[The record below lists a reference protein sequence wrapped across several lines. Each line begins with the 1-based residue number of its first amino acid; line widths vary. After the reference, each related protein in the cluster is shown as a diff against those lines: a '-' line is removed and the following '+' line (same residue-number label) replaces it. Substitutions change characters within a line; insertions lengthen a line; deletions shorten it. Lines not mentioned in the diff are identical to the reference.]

1 MRCTLTTYPR
11 SAQVILRSREEAGA
25 TGLEPAASG
34 VTGRRSNQLN
44 YAPAKGNAKFTKSLT
59 AFQAI
64 RTLRRNGVLGS
75 VFLVQCPDKRT
86 NGSKE
91 TVWAPTNETLHRSS

>member
-1 MRCTLTTYPR
+1 MF
-11 SAQVILRSREEAGA
+11 SSREEAGGIRDDGAGA

-59 AFQAI
+59 PFQAI
-64 RTLRRNGVLGS
+64 RNLQRNGVAGPLY
-75 VFLVQCPDKRT
+75 LVQTLDKRT
-86 NGSKE
+86 KGSKE
-91 TVWAPTNETLHRSS
+91 AGAREQNPDLLERS

>member
-1 MRCTLTTYPR
+1 MCYTLTTYPS
-11 SAQVILRSREEAGA
+11 SARVKLRSGKEAGA

-59 AFQAI
+59 PFQAI
-64 RTLRRNGVLGS
+64 RNLQRNGVTGPLY
-75 VFLVQCPDKRT
+75 LLQTLDKRT
-86 NGSKE
+86 KGSKE
-91 TVWAPTNETLHRSS
+91 AGAREQNPNLLERS